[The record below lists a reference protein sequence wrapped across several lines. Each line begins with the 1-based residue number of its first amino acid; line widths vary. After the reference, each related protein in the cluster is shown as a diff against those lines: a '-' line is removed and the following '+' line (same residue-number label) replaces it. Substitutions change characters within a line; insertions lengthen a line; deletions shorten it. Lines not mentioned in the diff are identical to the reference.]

1 MKKKL
6 PVLLITVLSL
16 VSLTSC
22 DSQGISDSISETV
35 QGALPNL
42 WISLAQLG
50 AFLVMV
56 FVFFKFAY
64 QPIKKKL
71 KERSDYQMD
80 SIKKAQQELSEAT
93 KAREVAQS
101 NIQASRN
108 QANEIVQAAE
118 KEAKLRSEK
127 IMADAQVEIDR
138 KQKQGEIEIAERKA
152 ALERKAH
159 NEIVETALDASKAIL
174 GRELTKED
182 NDKIVDEF
190 ISRMNPTDEEE
201 KK

>member
-1 MKKKL
+1 M
-6 PVLLITVLSL
+6 
-16 VSLTSC
+16 TSC

-35 QGALPNL
+35 SSAIPNL

-71 KERSDYQMD
+71 KERSEYQMNNITK
-80 SIKKAQQELSEAT
+80 SKQELAQAE
-93 KAREVAQS
+93 KARQIAEN
-101 NIQASRN
+101 NIQASRT

-127 IMADAQVEIDR
+127 IMEDAQKELER
-138 KQKQGEIEIAERKA
+138 KQKQGEIEIEERKA
-152 ALERKAH
+152 LLERKAH
-159 NEIVETALDASKAIL
+159 NEIVSTALDASKAIL
-174 GRELTKED
+174 GRELTQED
-182 NDKIVDEF
+182 NDKIVDDF
-190 ISRMNPTDEEE
+190 ISQMKTTDNE
-201 KK
+201 K

>member
-1 MKKKL
+1 MKKKFS
-6 PVLLITVLSL
+6 LLLFTSTLFV
-16 VSLTSC
+16 LTSC

-35 QGALPNL
+35 SSAIPNL

-71 KERSDYQMD
+71 KERSEYQMNNITK
-80 SIKKAQQELSEAT
+80 SKQELAQAE
-93 KAREVAQS
+93 KARQIAEN
-101 NIQASRN
+101 NIQASRT

-127 IMADAQVEIDR
+127 IMEDAQKELER

-152 ALERKAH
+152 LLERKAH
-159 NEIVETALDASKAIL
+159 NEIVSTALDASKAIL
-174 GRELTKED
+174 GRELTQED
-182 NDKIVDEF
+182 NDKIVDDF
-190 ISRMNPTDEEE
+190 INQMKTTDNE
-201 KK
+201 K

>member
-6 PVLLITVLSL
+6 SVLLTASSL
-16 VSLTSC
+16 LALTSC
-22 DSQGISDSISETV
+22 DSEGISDSISETV
-35 QGALPNL
+35 ANAIPNL
-42 WISLAQLG
+42 WVSLAQLA

-64 QPIKKKL
+64 KPIKEKL
-71 KERSDYQMD
+71 KQRSEYQMNNITK
-80 SIKKAQQELSEAT
+80 SRQELSEAT
-93 KAREVAQS
+93 KAREIAEN

-108 QANEIVQAAE
+108 QANEIVQMAE

-127 IMADAQVEIDR
+127 IMADAMKDIER

-152 ALERKAH
+152 LLERKAH
-159 NEIVETALDASKAIL
+159 NEIVTTALDASKAIL

-182 NDKIVDEF
+182 NDRIVDDF
-190 ISRMNPTDEEE
+190 IDKMNASDEKEDR
-201 KK
+201 

>member
-1 MKKKL
+1 MKKKFS
-6 PVLLITVLSL
+6 LLLFTSALFV
-16 VSLTSC
+16 LTSC

-35 QGALPNL
+35 SSAIPNL

-71 KERSDYQMD
+71 KERSEYQMNNITK
-80 SIKKAQQELSEAT
+80 SKQELAQAE
-93 KAREVAQS
+93 KAREIAKN
-101 NIQASRN
+101 NIQASRT
-108 QANEIVQAAE
+108 QANEIIQAAE

-127 IMADAQVEIDR
+127 IMEDAQKELER

-152 ALERKAH
+152 LLERKAH
-159 NEIVETALDASKAIL
+159 NEIVSTALDASKAIL
-174 GRELTKED
+174 GRELTQED
-182 NDKIVDEF
+182 NDKIVDDF
-190 ISRMNPTDEEE
+190 INQMKTTDNE
-201 KK
+201 K

>member
-1 MKKKL
+1 MKKKFS
-6 PVLLITVLSL
+6 LLLFTLTLFV
-16 VSLTSC
+16 LTSC

-35 QGALPNL
+35 SSAIPNL

-71 KERSDYQMD
+71 KERSEYQMNNITK
-80 SIKKAQQELSEAT
+80 SKQELSQAE
-93 KAREVAQS
+93 KARQIAEN
-101 NIQASRN
+101 NIQASRT

-127 IMADAQVEIDR
+127 IMEDAQKELER

-152 ALERKAH
+152 LLERKAH
-159 NEIVETALDASKAIL
+159 NEIVSTALDASKAIL
-174 GRELTKED
+174 GRELTQED
-182 NDKIVDEF
+182 NDKIVDDF
-190 ISRMNPTDEEE
+190 INQMKTTDNE
-201 KK
+201 K